1 MFSAAKPSQ
10 NPSQNLVPSLRVF
23 INGGPL
29 PKQAV
34 SDLLAVSV
42 LEDVTAPSM
51 FTLTLVNWDM
61 ERLKVT
67 WADSD
72 LFAEGNEVEVQM
84 GYVDAYET
92 LLIGEI
98 TGLEPAFVAKEVPK
112 LVVRGYDRR
121 HKLMRDR
128 RTRTF
133 TQVKDSDIASQLA
146 SAAGLNADTTDS
158 KVILE
163 YVIQHNQT
171 DLEFLSQRARHI
183 GYDMQVDDKT
193 LIFRPYQNA
202 DTAKITLTRTQDL
215 LEFYP
220 RLSTMAQASD
230 SQLRGWNP
238 LDKAPFVSQAKAGS
252 EGTTMGGKT
261 TGPGTV
267 QSSVGNAAAMVVDRP
282 VLSQAE
288 ADQIT
293 QAQLQR
299 SALSYITGDGVTVGR
314 TDLRAGTVVG
324 IEGVGQRFSGLYYL
338 PSVEHIY
345 SPRTGYR
352 THFTIRRNAT

>member
-1 MFSAAKPSQ
+1 MFSAAKTSDQ
-10 NPSQNLVPSLRVF
+10 MVPSLRVYV
-23 INGGPL
+23 NGRSL
-29 PKQAV
+29 PQQAV
-34 SDLLAVSV
+34 SDLLSASV

-61 ERLKVT
+61 DRLRVT
-67 WADSD
+67 WADRD

-92 LLIGEI
+92 LLVGEI
-98 TGLEPAFVAKEVPK
+98 TGLEPAFVARDVPK

-121 HKLMRDR
+121 HRLMRDR

-146 SAAGLNADTTDS
+146 SAAGLKADTTDS
-158 KVILE
+158 TVILA

-183 GYDMQVDDKT
+183 GYDMRVDDKT
-193 LIFRPYQNA
+193 LIFRPYRNT
-202 DTAKITLTRTQDL
+202 DTTQITLTRTQDL

-220 RLSTMAQASD
+220 RLSTMAQASHI
-230 SQLRGWNP
+230 QLRSWNP
-238 LDKAPFVSQAKAGS
+238 LDKALFNGQAKAGA

-261 TGPGTV
+261 TGPSAL
-267 QSSVGNAAAMVVDRP
+267 QASLGNAAANTVIDRP

-288 ADQIT
+288 ADQIA

-299 SALSYITGDGVTVGR
+299 RALSYITGEGVTVGR

-324 IEGVGQRFSGLYYL
+324 IEGIGRRFSGLYYL
-338 PSVEHIY
+338 PSVEHTY
-345 SPRTGYR
+345 SARVGYR
-352 THFTIRRNAT
+352 THFTVRRNAT

>member
-1 MFSAAKPSQ
+1 MLPTR
-10 NPSQNLVPSLRVF
+10 QNLVPSLRVLV
-23 INGGPL
+23 NGRPL
-29 PKQAV
+29 PEQAA
-34 SDLLAVSV
+34 SDLLSASV

-61 ERLKVT
+61 NRLAVT

-98 TGLEPAFVAKEVPK
+98 TGLEPIFVAQDVPK

-121 HKLMRDR
+121 HRLMRDR

-146 SAAGLNADTTDS
+146 SAAGLKADTTDS
-158 KVILE
+158 VVILD
-163 YVIQHNQT
+163 YVVQHNQT

-183 GYDMQVDDKT
+183 GYDLRVDDKT

-202 DTAKITLTRTQDL
+202 DTPQITLTRTQDL

-220 RLSTMAQASD
+220 RLSTMAQASHIQVR
-230 SQLRGWNP
+230 SWNP
-238 LDKAPFVSQAKAGS
+238 LDKALFNGQAKAGA
-252 EGTTMGGKT
+252 EGTTMAGKT
-261 TGPGTV
+261 TGPSTV
-267 QSSVGNAAAMVVDRP
+267 QASLGSSTAAVIDRP

-288 ADQIT
+288 ADQIA

-299 SALSYITGDGVTVGR
+299 RALSYITGEGITVGR

-324 IEGVGQRFSGLYYL
+324 IEGVGRRFSGRYYL
-338 PSVEHIY
+338 PSVEHTY
-345 SPRTGYR
+345 SARVGYR
-352 THFTIRRNAT
+352 THFTVRRNAT